1 MNCIYILPTPMYHC
15 KIQQCLKKYLPP
27 HDGTDKVGQNTWS
40 KMTMH
45 SAKGCCI
52 ATTMTLTSIKRK
64 AIFLFLLCL
73 QNSGVLKDLYMVNP
87 LISAQASVQIPVII
101 KEHSSFTEKNRS
113 RFGMYYQVFYI
124 KLPINF
130 LFN

>member
-1 MNCIYILPTPMYHC
+1 MHC
-15 KIQQCLKKYLPP
+15 P
-27 HDGTDKVGQNTWS
+27 
-40 KMTMH
+40 
-45 SAKGCCI
+45 KGCCI
-52 ATTMTLTSIKRK
+52 ATTMTPPSIKRN

-113 RFGMYYQVFYI
+113 RFGMYYQGVYI
-124 KLPINF
+124 KHKR
-130 LFN
+130 